1 MTLFLMVCSRG
12 TSPYYYQQ
20 GRLLTHL
27 EQLEFHGRVWAGLI
41 KVAQGAV
48 DTVHTGPR
56 VQPEDRKVERS
67 GGSDGHDG

>member
-1 MTLFLMVCSRG
+1 MTLFLMLCSRG

-20 GRLLTHL
+20 GMFVTHL
-27 EQLEFHGRVWAGLI
+27 EQLKLHWRIWASLI

-67 GGSDGHDG
+67 GSSDGHDG